1 MIKKRKKKRNQ
12 MTFPVRVLNRL
23 LLILLFIS
31 MILPLLNVLA
41 LAFSSH
47 QASMSPGLLL
57 FPKEFSLSGFV
68 YIWTRENLWRPFL
81 NSLFVTTVG
90 TILQIFLSAIAGYI
104 LIKRDLPFR
113 QTILVFIMTTMMI
126 PGELTLV
133 SIYTLYR
140 DLGLLNTY
148 TGLIANGLVS
158 GFSILLL
165 KNYFESIPH
174 SISEAA
180 ALDKASE
187 FKIFRKIYL
196 PLSVPGLATVGFI
209 SFVSKWNT
217 LMVPVSIITDQD
229 KYTLPMVLQALVF
242 NTSSVSGTDFVGPN
256 AVMAA
261 IVISVV
267 PLIMVYIIAQRFLVS
282 GMTIGAV
289 KG

>member
-1 MIKKRKKKRNQ
+1 MKARKIKRNQ
-12 MTFPVRVLNRL
+12 MTPPVRTLNKL
-23 LLILLFIS
+23 LLVVLFIS
-31 MILPLLNVLA
+31 MVLPLLNVLA
-41 LAFSSH
+41 ISFSSP
-47 QASMSPGLLL
+47 QASMSPGLMLL
-57 FPKEFSLSGFV
+57 PREFSVSGFV
-68 YIWTRENLWRPFL
+68 YIWTRANLWRPFL

-90 TILQIFLSAIAGYI
+90 TVFQIFLSAIAGYV
-104 LIKRDLPFR
+104 LIKKDLPFR
-113 QTILVFIMTTMMI
+113 RFILVFIMTTMMI

-133 SIYTLYR
+133 SVYTLYR
-140 DLGLLNTY
+140 DLNLLNTY
-148 TGLIANGLVS
+148 TGLITNGLVS

-174 SISEAA
+174 SVSEAA
-180 ALDKASE
+180 TLDKAGE

-196 PLSVPGLATVGFI
+196 PLSIPGLVTVGFI

-242 NTSSVSGTDFVGPN
+242 NTSSTSGTEFIAPN

-267 PLIMVYIIAQRFLVS
+267 PLIVVYVIAQKFLVS